1 MADHDD
7 TPGPGD
13 TPDEEPEE
21 TDPADET
28 PSGER
33 RQVRIRLDE
42 EQRQGTYANLLIVSH
57 GPHDFTLDFC
67 VQHPADREGRT
78 RADVVSR
85 VRIPPTLVGKA
96 IRALNT
102 NLTSYEDRY
111 GMVHDVG

>member
-1 MADHDD
+1 MAEHEQGGND
-7 TPGPGD
+7 GD
-13 TPDEEPEE
+13 REPDEEGASPRDE
-21 TDPADET
+21 PAD
-28 PSGER
+28 GER

-42 EQRQGTYANLLIVSH
+42 EQRQGTYANLLVVTH

-67 VQHPADREGRT
+67 VQHPPDREGRS